1 MTQCRDRRS
10 SARSRWV
17 PSRRRPLSR
26 HPQAEMRLLGGPWS
40 LQPSLRGGGQLPA
53 RPWCPPDAL
62 LVSWGCP
69 VAVPWS
75 WGTSGTWLLGSPSPA
90 SRQCWGRGCPAAAAP
105 LFPQKFDR
113 AGVLRLDTAEMS
125 LLNPLAP
132 PALQLWDVGAPA
144 GLLGLSGS
152 SQPVALPGAE
162 PPHPGCRRRAL
173 TSRPPSRLQPPG
185 LPLGISPSTAA
196 LRCPGPGGTFPAP
209 AHGTAPQPS
218 PRLCR

>member
-1 MTQCRDRRS
+1 MAQLGRANEGCRGWGGSSRAVTQCRDRRS

-26 HPQAEMRLLGGPWS
+26 HPQAEMRLLGGPRS

-75 WGTSGTWLLGSPSPA
+75 RGTSGTRLLGSPSPA

-113 AGVLRLDTAEMS
+113 AGVPRLDTAEMS
-125 LLNPLAP
+125 LLNP
-132 PALQLWDVGAPA
+132 
-144 GLLGLSGS
+144 SGS
-152 SQPVALPGAE
+152 TCPAAL
-162 PPHPGCRRRAL
+162 GCWGSRRAL
-173 TSRPPSRLQPPG
+173 G
-185 LPLGISPSTAA
+185 
-196 LRCPGPGGTFPAP
+196 
-209 AHGTAPQPS
+209 AHWELSARGFA
-218 PRLCR
+218 RH